1 MAENGVGDPRRQAVK
16 PLGPFTQ
23 RLRAND
29 RMAHLSDAALPTLAW
44 WVFHKLKLYPSPA
57 GAIEDV
63 VRRGTDLLVICG
75 QAEFSLFTKRS
86 NWIVRRLERSGHC
99 HFDVVQSMDHSLFNF
114 AGRSALVDLLTA
126 QVLTKVVPGFKP
138 PDTNTSKEG
147 TPTT

>member
-1 MAENGVGDPRRQAVK
+1 
-16 PLGPFTQ
+16 
-23 RLRAND
+23 
-29 RMAHLSDAALPTLAW
+29 LAW